1 MQNELENWKIEM
13 QNGLTLEEM
22 KALYFDEDAL
32 RIAPRTVY
40 RVGGTSKRIYY
51 TLDQNGDPFFYS
63 SVTGAIS
70 RNMPTSQHLI
80 KWIADTGYE
89 EAEAYKEERA
99 DYGTFLHIE
108 IGNLLIWRK
117 LDLDTLENRLL
128 AYIDE
133 KKLPT
138 NFIYHA
144 EELRKDILSF
154 AQFAIDYKIK
164 PLAVEMILAD
174 EETGMAG
181 AIDMPCEMTIE
192 EKGFFGEVY
201 KSGINKGLPKETKTE
216 KTVRGIVDFKS
227 GRKGFHESHEVQL
240 EIYRRL
246 WNKNFPD
253 LEIEKTYNWSPK
265 EWRGTVPTYNLKDQ
279 SNSAGKDQ
287 TSLIIEMER
296 IKRKRERNGLL
307 VTQGEINLDSN
318 SILENYY
325 AVELSEFIKGKH
337 DGR

>member
-1 MQNELENWKIEM
+1 
-13 QNGLTLEEM
+13 
-22 KALYFDEDAL
+22 
-32 RIAPRTVY
+32 
-40 RVGGTSKRIYY
+40 
-51 TLDQNGDPFFYS
+51 
-63 SVTGAIS
+63 
-70 RNMPTSQHLI
+70 
-80 KWIADTGYE
+80 
-89 EAEAYKEERA
+89 
-99 DYGTFLHIE
+99 
-108 IGNLLIWRK
+108 
-117 LDLDTLENRLL
+117 
-128 AYIDE
+128 
-133 KKLPT
+133 
-138 NFIYHA
+138 
-144 EELRKDILSF
+144 
-154 AQFAIDYKIK
+154 
-164 PLAVEMILAD
+164 
-174 EETGMAG
+174 
-181 AIDMPCEMTIE
+181 
-192 EKGFFGEVY
+192 
-201 KSGINKGLPKETKTE
+201 
-216 KTVRGIVDFKS
+216 
-227 GRKGFHESHEVQL
+227 VQL